1 MINGSN
7 LSATVPPS
15 QPRIAAEAH
24 LGRASFGER
33 VGRRASASA
42 FRLHDVLD
50 SFANECLYTTMP
62 EPKDFREAEDLTSE
76 DAENAMPKKEKGD
89 ASPVDVQLQ
98 GTKDAAEGALDP
110 VRARRAQKLTE
121 LSAEREAKKLSP
133 HDFDLNFIFQLNEAG
148 LPLTRKD
155 LETLGCLDFIHV
167 SGERM
172 LIEPESLDP
181 DDVFVL
187 YPHEVGDEAQDA

>member
-1 MINGSN
+1 
-7 LSATVPPS
+7 
-15 QPRIAAEAH
+15 
-24 LGRASFGER
+24 
-33 VGRRASASA
+33 
-42 FRLHDVLD
+42 
-50 SFANECLYTTMP
+50 MP

-76 DAENAMPKKEKGD
+76 DAENATPKKEKGD

-98 GTKDAAEGALDP
+98 GTKDAAEGALDA

-155 LETLGCLDFIHV
+155 MLHETGNQALVLTREDLETLGCLDFIHV